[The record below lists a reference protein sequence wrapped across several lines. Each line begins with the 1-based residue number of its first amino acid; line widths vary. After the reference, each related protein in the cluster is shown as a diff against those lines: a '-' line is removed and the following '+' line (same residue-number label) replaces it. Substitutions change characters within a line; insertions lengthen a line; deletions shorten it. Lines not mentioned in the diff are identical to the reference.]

1 MKKKELSERSFEEI
15 QSKDIL
21 FKVNQHHIRY
31 EFSMKYTIELNWYG
45 SAFLDNRVDI

>member
-31 EFSMKYTIELNWYG
+31 ELNWYG